1 MEVPGVLARVPQ
13 NYTMCTDGT
22 FAVVP
27 HQFTQMLLV
36 LVTVNERLVPAYTG
50 ATYVDQAGPAAPAGT
65 TPPLL
70 VVGCRHSAAALGAV
84 PWWWGVVTVLLP

>member
-1 MEVPGVLARVPQ
+1 MEVPGVLSRVPQ

-50 ATYVDQAGPAAPAGT
+50 ATYVRT
-65 TPPLL
+65 SSFSL
-70 VVGCRHSAAALGAV
+70 RNY
-84 PWWWGVVTVLLP
+84 VTVP

>member
-1 MEVPGVLARVPQ
+1 VLARVPQ

-50 ATYVDQAGPAAPAGT
+50 ATWTRPAQP
-65 TPPLL
+65 
-70 VVGCRHSAAALGAV
+70 HQLGQRR
-84 PWWWGVVTVLLP
+84 PSWWWGVVTVLLPSARPPGGGVS